1 MAERPAEASDTDKR
15 NLAVRLRKYIDVVVE
30 DKLSFTLLRA
40 AIADISLT
48 GMRCLTDQYLP
59 KGTKYVFTMKRPPL
73 MTLRGEVRWIR
84 NFEKETYQIGVL
96 FIDMTDEDRRR
107 LSSFFEMERR
117 RIPGSAS

>member
-1 MAERPAEASDTDKR
+1 MPDRPVEASEADKR
-15 NLAVRLRKYIDVVVE
+15 NIAVRLRKFIDVVVE

-59 KGTKYVFTMKRPPL
+59 KGTKYTFTMKRPPH
-73 MTLRGEVRWIR
+73 MTVRGEVRWIR

-96 FIDMTDEDRRR
+96 FIGMSDDDRRR

-117 RIPGSAS
+117 RIPGSVS